1 MPRRG
6 DVWAAERIQRW
17 CVIAGTSVVAL
28 LGASSGALLGAE
40 EQAEPTT
47 MVVAGYERLRAA
59 GTVGDA
65 ALGEILLGEL
75 NCLSCHVPGAAGG
88 GVAERIDTK
97 PAPDLRR
104 IGQRATPEWIRE
116 LIDDP
121 QASKPGTTMP
131 QVLHGFAPAERAR
144 MADDL
149 THFLVAQSRP
159 GDPPTFAPFRFRA
172 RVERGREL
180 FHSVGCVACH
190 ATEGAITTTTP
201 SVPLPDLAGKT
212 HVSALADFLLDPE
225 ATRYS
230 SRMPS
235 LHLNSAEATDIAIY
249 LLRGQEPQRAEYRPG
264 FEFEYYVYVPQDED
278 SYSAFLGP
286 PPDLD
291 AEEPR
296 ATGRI
301 GRLSLQLPIVMNRGD
316 HSYRFSGLIRIEEA
330 GSYSFTLRSDRGS
343 ASALT
348 IDGTPVATKNGD
360 SVRESAAQVDLAAG
374 VHRVQVRYY
383 LRGRPENAYLGVT
396 MQGGPLTE
404 AVDLGRITV
413 FEDIVL
419 SPPARPA
426 WKVDFAKA
434 ARGRQTFASV
444 GCASCHALASA
455 PTDISGTYSATP
467 IEGFQSE
474 SIAGGEWRHAATGS
488 PSYRLDHDQR
498 AAISAALADPARL
511 AEPRSD
517 AAQIT
522 HTLATYNCYAC
533 HSRTDDNGELGGPDA
548 ERRTFFRV
556 VGNQDLG
563 DEGRFP
569 PTLTRIGGKL
579 KEAALASILNEDR
592 LHIRRDYMHTRMPSF
607 AGERLAALPALLDA
621 VDATAGDLVE
631 PPLSE
636 MAIEDGL
643 RLVGSEGLRCITC
656 HDVGDARTFGVSV
669 ANLTR
674 AYDRLRP
681 GWLDRFLRD
690 PGAIKVR
697 TRMPQ
702 FWSGGEVILEDIAG
716 GTAQGQIDAIWSY
729 LSLGTSM
736 PMPPGMD
743 LGDAMVLVPEEH
755 PLVFRTFMSDASP
768 RAIAVGY
775 PEGVH
780 AAFDANVLR
789 LVKVW
794 RGGFFDAK
802 GTWSGRAGQ
811 FFGPYGEDVLEMPP
825 GPAIAVLE
833 TPETPWPQALL
844 TDRNLGGEFRGYRFD
859 ADRRPVFRY
868 VLNEVEINEQLVPVV
883 SAGGTHFIR
892 RFTLNTASAEQP
904 LYLLAAEGEEITAMA
919 DDTWAVDG
927 RHTVAVS
934 SNHALVAVVR
944 SSQGAAQLLVS
955 IPVGEDQP
963 VTIDLEIKW

>member
-1 MPRRG
+1 MLRWSQVCAADPRR
-6 DVWAAERIQRW
+6 RW
-17 CVIAGTSVVAL
+17 CVVGLSAAVV
-28 LGASSGALLGAE
+28 LGASSSALLGLE
-40 EQAEPTT
+40 EQAEQART
-47 MVVAGYERLRAA
+47 VVAGYERLRAA

-75 NCLSCHVPGAAGG
+75 NCLSCHVPGVAGG

-104 IGQRATPEWIRE
+104 IGQRATPGWIRKF
-116 LIDDP
+116 IDDP

-159 GDPPTFAPFRFRA
+159 GDPPTFAPFRFRT
-172 RVERGREL
+172 RVEHGREL

-190 ATEGAITTTTP
+190 AIEGAITTTTP

-212 HVSALADFLLDPE
+212 HVSALAEFLLDPE

-235 LHLNSAEATDIAIY
+235 LHLSASEATDIAIY
-249 LLRGQEPQRAEYRPG
+249 LLREQEPQRTEYRPG
-264 FEFEYYVYVPQDED
+264 FEFEYYVYAPQDAD
-278 SYSAFLGP
+278 SYSAFVGP

-291 AEEPR
+291 AEEPI

-316 HSYRFSGLIRIEEA
+316 HSYRYSGLIRIEQA
-330 GSYSFTLRSDRGS
+330 DRYSFTLRSDRSS

-348 IDGTPVATKNGD
+348 IDGNPVATKNGD
-360 SVRESAAQVDLAAG
+360 SVRESAGQVELTTG
-374 VHRVQVRYY
+374 VHTVQVTYY
-383 LRGRPENAYLGVT
+383 LRGRPQNAYLGVT
-396 MQGGPLTE
+396 VQGGGLPE
-404 AVDLGRITV
+404 VVDLERLAV
-413 FEDIVL
+413 FESIVL
-419 SPPARPA
+419 QPATSPA
-426 WKVDFAKA
+426 WQVDFTKA
-434 ARGRQTFASV
+434 ARGRQTFAAV
-444 GCASCHALASA
+444 GCAACHALASA
-455 PTDISGTYSATP
+455 PTDITARYSATP
-467 IEGFQSE
+467 IERLE
-474 SIAGGEWRHAATGS
+474 PAAIAAGENHIAEGS
-488 PSYRLDHDQR
+488 PSYRLDRAQR

-511 AEPRSD
+511 ATPRGN

-548 ERRTFFRV
+548 ERRGFFRV

-569 PTLTRIGGKL
+569 PALTRIGGKL
-579 KEAALASILNEDR
+579 KEAALASILREDR
-592 LHIRRDYMHTRMPSF
+592 LHIRRGYMHTRMPSF
-607 AGERLAALPALLDA
+607 AGERLAELPALFDA
-621 VDATAGDLVE
+621 VDATEGDLVE
-631 PPLSE
+631 APLSE

-656 HDVGDARTFGVSV
+656 HDVGDAKTFGISV

-697 TRMPQ
+697 TRMPR
-702 FWSGGEVILEDIAG
+702 FWSDEEVILEDIAG
-716 GTAQGQIDAIWSY
+716 GTTQGQIDAIWSY

-743 LGDAMVLVPEEH
+743 LGDALVLVPEEH
-755 PLVFRTFMSDASP
+755 PLVFRTFMSGASP
-768 RAIAVGY
+768 RAIAIGY

-780 AAFDANVLR
+780 AAFDANMQR

-811 FFGPYGEDVLEMPP
+811 FFGPYSDDVLEMPP
-825 GPAIAVLE
+825 GPAIAVLD
-833 TPETPWPQALL
+833 TPEAPWPQALL

-859 ADRRPVFRY
+859 DDRRPVFRY
-868 VLNEVEINEQLVPVV
+868 VLNEVDINEQLVPVV
-883 SAGGTHFIR
+883 RAGGANFIR

-904 LYLLAAEGEEITAMA
+904 LYLLAAEGAEIIGLE
-919 DDTWAVDG
+919 DGTWAVDG
-927 RHTVAVS
+927 RHTVSLS
-934 SNHALVAVVR
+934 SNHTLVAVVR
-944 SSQGAAQLLVS
+944 FSQGAAQLLVS
-955 IPVGEDQP
+955 IPVGENEP